1 MGWKHIEIKYITIDK
16 TRLTCRNYSHHQVQG
31 TSNCCSQNDE
41 SHSSDTCMM
50 LSRCHSPPQM
60 ANPAHKAVK
69 YLSVYYCHYLT
80 PTYTRAHTPSHTRA
94 HTHMHAHSHNVP
106 THTSLSKHWKWAGAN
121 SNPSVHFTDRDKMT
135 KSKLAICL
143 LLAMISLLIVSL
155 IQARWWTFA
164 VILLL
169 MSS

>member
-80 PTYTRAHTPSHTRA
+80 PTYTRAHTPSHTCT
-94 HTHMHAHSHNVP
+94 HTHACTLTQC
-106 THTSLSKHWKWAGAN
+106 THTYKLIKAL
-121 SNPSVHFTDRDKMT
+121 KM
-135 KSKLAICL
+135 SWC
-143 LLAMISLLIVSL
+143 
-155 IQARWWTFA
+155 
-164 VILLL
+164 
-169 MSS
+169 